1 MCTPTMESLKEI
13 PALPAKPKI
22 KTPKMKPFLPN
33 MVAEEQ
39 TLAPEMPIAPSLKI
53 ELCIMSSMTSRSRQ
67 PVHPSMNIVIV
78 NCEMGEAC
86 TPSNSK
92 IFGNDFGYVYAL
104 IYSVIKCSLTHF

>member
-1 MCTPTMESLKEI
+1 MCTPKVESLKEI

-22 KTPKMKPFLPN
+22 RTPKMKPFLPK

-39 TLAPEMPIAPSLKI
+39 TLAPETPIAPSLKI
-53 ELCIMSSMTSRSRQ
+53 ELCIMSSMTSRSRP
-67 PVHPSMNIVIV
+67 PVNPSMNIVIV

-92 IFGNDFGYVYAL
+92 IFGNDFGYVYGL
-104 IYSVIKCSLTHF
+104 IYVHIVIK